1 MANMIDEQQIRE
13 RKEALMVDLNVVQ
26 TRSAELE
33 KKRLEDTAL
42 ANALTGAI
50 QQCDDFLKG
59 LNDVSS
65 DVENSGAENLF
76 R

>member
-1 MANMIDEQQIRE
+1 MANTIDEQLIRE
-13 RKEALMVDLNVVQ
+13 RKEALINDLGVVQ
-26 TRSAELE
+26 NRSAELE

-50 QQCDDFLKG
+50 QQCDDFLKR

-65 DVENSGAENLF
+65 DVENSGSENLF

>member
-50 QQCDDFLKG
+50 QQCDDFLKR
-59 LNDVSS
+59 LNDVTS
-65 DVENSGAENLF
+65 DVGNNDSNLF

>member
-42 ANALTGAI
+42 ATALTGAI
-50 QQCDDFLKG
+50 QQCDDFLKR
-59 LNDVSS
+59 LNDVTS
-65 DVENSGAENLF
+65 DVGNSGAENLF

>member
-1 MANMIDEQQIRE
+1 MIDEQQIRE

-50 QQCDDFLKG
+50 QQCDDFLKR
-59 LNDVSS
+59 LNDVTS
-65 DVENSGAENLF
+65 DVGNNDSNLF

>member
-26 TRSAELE
+26 TRAAELE

-50 QQCDDFLKG
+50 QQCDDFLKR
-59 LNDVSS
+59 LNDVTS
-65 DVENSGAENLF
+65 DVGNSGAENLF

>member
-50 QQCDDFLKG
+50 QQCDDFLKR
-59 LNDVSS
+59 LNDVTS
-65 DVENSGAENLF
+65 DVGNSGAENLF

>member
-1 MANMIDEQQIRE
+1 MG
-13 RKEALMVDLNVVQ
+13 VVQ
-26 TRSAELE
+26 NRSEELE
-33 KKRLEDTAL
+33 KNRLEDTAL

-50 QQCDDFLKG
+50 QQCDDFLKR

-65 DVENSGAENLF
+65 DVENSGSENLF

>member
-1 MANMIDEQQIRE
+1 MANTIDEQLIRE
-13 RKEALMVDLNVVQ
+13 RKEALINDLGVVQ
-26 TRSAELE
+26 NRSAELE
-33 KKRLEDTAL
+33 KKRLEDPAL

-50 QQCDDFLKG
+50 QQCDDFLKR

-65 DVENSGAENLF
+65 DVENSGSENLF

>member
-50 QQCDDFLKG
+50 QQCDDFLKR
-59 LNDVSS
+59 LNDVTS
-65 DVENSGAENLF
+65 DIGNSGAENLF